1 MDIVVLHYYLSVKKR
16 KIVCFDFDG
25 TLIKKDS
32 FIELIIFRFGR
43 LRLYLAM
50 MLFLPWLMM
59 MAFHL
64 YDAGKVKE
72 KIFCY
77 FFKGM
82 AIFDF
87 ETLCQR
93 FADKLSASV
102 NKEVMKMLLTYQRMG
117 CEVVVVSASV
127 RNWIEPLFQ
136 MYSSIT
142 IISTEI
148 EIVHDRLT
156 GRFITKNC
164 NCSEKVSRINAAIDG
179 EADHVYLVAVGDSKG
194 DYPMLCFANEGYLV
208 KKNKIKAFQK
218 PDTIR

>member
-1 MDIVVLHYYLSVKKR
+1 MR
-16 KIVCFDFDG
+16 KIVCFDYDG
-25 TLIKKDS
+25 TLINKDS

-50 MLFLPWLMM
+50 MLFLPWLIM

-82 AIFDF
+82 SISDF
-87 ETLCQR
+87 EKLCER
-93 FADKLSASV
+93 FADYLSASV
-102 NKEVMKMLLTYQRMG
+102 NNVVMKMLLTYQRMG
-117 CEVVVVSASV
+117 CDVFIVSASV
-127 RNWIEPLFQ
+127 SNWIEPLFKG
-136 MYSSIT
+136 YSDIT

-148 EIVHDRLT
+148 EVVHDKLT

-164 NCSEKVSRINAAIDG
+164 NCSEKVSRIKAAIAE
-179 EADHVYLVAVGDSKG
+179 EADNVYFVAFDSKG

-208 KKNKIKAFQK
+208 KKSKIKAFHK
-218 PDTIR
+218 NETIR